1 MEKNTSNSIIEGIIG
16 KQADGKKSKV
26 PAKLDYWQSATGLFL
41 GLFMI
46 AHMLF
51 VSTILISKDAMYN
64 VTKFMEASFIFDGGN
79 PFLVSIAVAVVFS
92 IFIAH
97 AALALRKFPINY
109 KQYQKYKVH
118 MKLMN
123 HQDTS
128 LWMTQV
134 KTGFIM
140 FFLGS
145 VHLYIMMT
153 QPDTIGPYGSADR
166 MVSDWMWPLYL
177 FLLIAVELHGSI
189 GLYRLSVKWGWFDG
203 PNPRETRK
211 KLKKFKIGLSVFMIA
226 LGLLTLL
233 AYVKIGIEHKD
244 KAGERYVPTACKMIE
259 KNIKAA

>member
-1 MEKNTSNSIIEGIIG
+1 MNLYDAYTG
-16 KQADGKKSKV
+16 KEQNGLKSKI

-64 VTKFMEASFIFDGGN
+64 VTKFMEANFIFEGGN
-79 PFLVSIAVAVVFS
+79 PFLVSIAVFVVFT
-92 IFIAH
+92 IFIVH

-109 KQYQKYKVH
+109 RQYNKYKVNMDL
-118 MKLMN
+118 MK
-123 HQDTS
+123 HPDTS

-177 FLLIAVELHGSI
+177 VLLIAVELHGSI
-189 GLYRLSVKWGWFDG
+189 GLYRLSIKWGWFDG
-203 PNPRETRK
+203 KDPRQTRK
-211 KLKKFKIGLSVFMIA
+211 KLKKFKYALSVFMIV
-226 LGLLTLL
+226 LGLLTLA
-233 AYVKIGIEHKD
+233 AYMKIGYDHKD
-244 KAGERYVPTACKMIE
+244 NVGEKYQPTACKTIE
-259 KNIKAA
+259 TNIKAA

>member
-1 MEKNTSNSIIEGIIG
+1 VNLYEAYTG
-16 KQADGKKSKV
+16 KKADGLKSKI

-64 VTKFMEASFIFDGGN
+64 VTKFMEANFIFEGGE
-79 PFLVSIAVAVVFS
+79 PILVSIAVAVVFT
-92 IFIAH
+92 IFIVH

-109 KQYQKYKVH
+109 AQYNKYKVH
-118 MKLMN
+118 MSMFK
-123 HQDTS
+123 HSDTS

-177 FLLIAVELHGSI
+177 VLLIAVELHGSI
-189 GLYRLSVKWGWFDG
+189 GLYRLAVKWGWFDG
-203 PNPRETRK
+203 KDPAATRK
-211 KLKKFKIGLSVFMIA
+211 KLKKFKIALSVFMIA

-244 KAGERYVPTACKMIE
+244 KAGERYVPSSACTTIQI
-259 KNIKAA
+259 NTKAV